1 MGVATQ
7 PQVCIPRPPIRLRL
21 PHPRLSFASCLWG
34 SLQHQI
40 QEPCGWNRNFV
51 ARELMMADQSP
62 SCGMRW
68 ESCTDPTLR
77 RSGELE
83 VQVETRRVAGSGRL
97 PELNN
102 LLRHC
107 LLERLQYLAD
117 AILLGH
123 IDNLMRRML
132 LVYKLRKTLAIHQQ
146 TPLSLVVLLPISPQL
161 YEPLWSEP
169 TSKDSGWCIERLLPA
184 QSKHLLIN
192 VSQIFAIKISSLD
205 HPKPNTIPLFFALM
219 DRVSLLVT
227 VDWTTGICQWSSWTS
242 EL

>member
-7 PQVCIPRPPIRLRL
+7 PQVCIPRLPIRLRL
-21 PHPRLSFASCLWG
+21 PHSRLSFASCLWG

-97 PELNN
+97 PELND

-107 LLERLQYLAD
+107 L
-117 AILLGH
+117 
-123 IDNLMRRML
+123 
-132 LVYKLRKTLAIHQQ
+132 
-146 TPLSLVVLLPISPQL
+146 
-161 YEPLWSEP
+161 
-169 TSKDSGWCIERLLPA
+169 SKDSSI
-184 QSKHLLIN
+184 
-192 VSQIFAIKISSLD
+192 
-205 HPKPNTIPLFFALM
+205 
-219 DRVSLLVT
+219 
-227 VDWTTGICQWSSWTS
+227 
-242 EL
+242 

>member
-21 PHPRLSFASCLWG
+21 PHSRLSFASCLWG

-77 RSGELE
+77 RSGEPE

-97 PELNN
+97 PELNV

-107 LLERLQYLAD
+107 LLERLRYLAD

-123 IDNLMRRML
+123 SNNLMRRML
-132 LVYKLRKTLAIHQQ
+132 LCVQVKKNACYSSTNSTGLGC
-146 TPLSLVVLLPISPQL
+146 TPAHFPQL
-161 YEPLWSEP
+161 YEPLWSQP
-169 TSKDSGWCIERLLPA
+169 SSKMVSWRTTSCSVQA
-184 QSKHLLIN
+184 LIN
-192 VSQIFAIKISSLD
+192 ISQVFTLKVSSLH
-205 HPKPNTIPLFFALM
+205 HPKAKYNSAILHINGSGQALG
-219 DRVSLLVT
+219 D
-227 VDWTTGICQWSSWTS
+227 C
-242 EL
+242 